1 MLGSSA
7 ACLPITKMTS
17 KDPTN
22 SCPSVSKL
30 ALSLLRFSSDFE
42 TTKIM
47 CFVEILQIPDFGGE
61 RTSLIFVWIFP
72 GERYFVGNVSPGVS
86 PENESR
92 YADLSPGN
100 E

>member
-1 MLGSSA
+1 
-7 ACLPITKMTS
+7 MTS
-17 KDPTN
+17 KDPTK

-30 ALSLLRFSSDFE
+30 ALILLRFSSNFE

-61 RTSLIFVWIFP
+61 RTLWIFASMFP
-72 GERYFVGNVSPGVS
+72 GERYFLGNVCPGES
-86 PENESR
+86 TANESR